1 MKVKVTQEQLEKVRG
16 LYEDKKTKKA
26 EPLTKDEIK
35 ILELLHKKEI
45 PTNSSKTYLDKIGFA
60 REEALEIALIYFFNE
75 RPEGGYA
82 DIKTPLREP
91 DIDYHEVPNTKSALY
106 LHLIREEPE
115 DLHNFMDIERGDYEH
130 YGLDMYNVGENEEY
144 AVGDEQDVENAFTDF
159 ADSVADEWENWF
171 EARDLISWDVVEF
184 DNDFI
189 GDEVNHYV
197 DDMDDYYVLQYID
210 KDDEYDELEEKWDE
224 KIEAADE
231 KEQEELISQQT
242 KVLEDFIDEAREEM
256 RDGVTDEWERE
267 FDDDPIDWF
276 YNHWGIGESEAVDSY
291 GYINDRR
298 LRDEIE
304 ERWDRGEALG
314 SYDGNER
321 EQEYDG
327 EEYYIYK
334 VG

>member
-26 EPLTKDEIK
+26 EPLTRDEIK
-35 ILELLHKKEI
+35 ILEILHKKEI
-45 PTNSSKTYLDKIGFA
+45 PTNSSKIFLDKIGFA

-82 DIKTPLREP
+82 DIKIPLREP
-91 DIDYHEVPNTKSALY
+91 DIDSHEVPNTMAALY
-106 LHLIREEPE
+106 LHLIEEEPE
-115 DLHNFMDIERGDYEH
+115 DLHNFMDIEKADYDH

-144 AVGDEQDVENAFTDF
+144 AVGDEQDAENALTDF
-159 ADSVADEWENWF
+159 ADGVADEWEQWF
-171 EARDLISWDVVEF
+171 EAKDLISWDVVEF
-184 DNDFI
+184 DNGFI
-189 GDEVNHYV
+189 GDEVYQYV
-197 DDMDDYYVLQYID
+197 GDMDDHDVMEYID
-210 KDDEYDELEEKWDE
+210 KLDEYGELEEEWDE

-231 KEQEELISQQT
+231 KEQDEVIRQQS
-242 KVLEDFIDEAREEM
+242 KVLQDFIDEARDQMIYDVEE
-256 RDGVTDEWERE
+256 EWKQE
-267 FDDDPIDWF
+267 FDNDPIDWF
-276 YNHWGIGESEAVDSY
+276 YNHWGIGDSEAVDSY
-291 GYINDRR
+291 GYINDSK

-304 ERWDRGEALG
+304 ERWDRGEALS
-314 SYDGNER
+314 SYDSTER